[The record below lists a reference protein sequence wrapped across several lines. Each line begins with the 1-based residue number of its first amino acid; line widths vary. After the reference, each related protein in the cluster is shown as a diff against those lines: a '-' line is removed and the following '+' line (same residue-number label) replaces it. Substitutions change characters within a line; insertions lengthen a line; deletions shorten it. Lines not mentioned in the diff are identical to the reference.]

1 MTEDYLLGEQIRQEK
16 QSEETLAWIEKILDS
31 LKSGARVEI
40 TISGEYNDSEV
51 VAWIDTDACG
61 DGDEIAS
68 LLLNND
74 NIRDKFIDN
83 FNVEDL
89 PEIISDKDW
98 HGQV

>member
-1 MTEDYLLGEQIRQEK
+1 MTEDHLLREQILQEK
-16 QSEETLAWIEKILDS
+16 QEEETLAWIEKILDS

-40 TISGEYNDSEV
+40 TISGEYNGSEV
-51 VAWIDTDACG
+51 VEWIDTDACG
-61 DGDEIAS
+61 YGDEIAS

-89 PEIISDKDW
+89 PEIISDKD
-98 HGQV
+98 

>member
-1 MTEDYLLGEQIRQEK
+1 MTEEHLLGEQIRQEK
-16 QSEETLAWIEKILDS
+16 QAEETLAWIEKILDS

-40 TISGEYNDSEV
+40 TTSGEYNDSEV

-61 DGDEIAS
+61 DGDEIAR

-74 NIRDKFIDN
+74 NIRDKSIDN

-89 PEIISDKDW
+89 PEIIPDKD
-98 HGQV
+98 

>member
-1 MTEDYLLGEQIRQEK
+1 MDDELTRLRRDEDASEK
-16 QSEETLAWIEKILDS
+16 NLKMIERIIDS

-40 TISGEYNDSEV
+40 TISGEYNGSEV
-51 VAWIDTDACG
+51 IAWIDTDACG